1 MIFSFLVAILFILAY
16 GITVPQWLTET
27 AKKGMLLNRDRNLTY
42 LTLLNR
48 FFIET
53 HVACLLVMVIGII
66 VEALEIYLWTIVY
79 RAYIYLC

>member
-16 GITVPQWLTET
+16 GITVPQWLIET

-48 FFIET
+48 F
-53 HVACLLVMVIGII
+53 L
-66 VEALEIYLWTIVY
+66 
-79 RAYIYLC
+79 